1 MRRAMAM
8 QYLPP
13 SELVA
18 ELHTR
23 VHEAAAIPGLGAVY
37 TTTADGYDVSRATT
51 FSRTQTPG

>member
-1 MRRAMAM
+1 M

-37 TTTADGYDVSRATT
+37 TTTDGYDVSRATT
-51 FSRTQTPG
+51 FSRTETPG

>member
-1 MRRAMAM
+1 M

-37 TTTADGYDVSRATT
+37 NTTTADGYDVSRATT
-51 FSRTQTPG
+51 FSRTETPG

>member
-1 MRRAMAM
+1 MAM

-37 TTTADGYDVSRATT
+37 TTTADSYYDVSRATT
-51 FSRTQTPG
+51 FLAH